1 MKRYGAQK
9 GIVKGHLLEGEERE
23 RGMVEHKVRRKKGKG
38 EWEEKE
44 WPFVKTKG

>member
-1 MKRYGAQK
+1 MGHR
-9 GIVKGHLLEGEERE
+9 IVKGHLLEGEERE